1 MRLRH
6 KINHGW
12 TPPVHKDP
20 DWERRVEREAENQS
34 TASARDYQRAQGR
47 LARAEQRLA
56 SARVDSPTR
65 SMARLEAIVEA
76 RRQELLALERI
87 MKATSAG
94 SQHMGKGSFWPML
107 DSDGQGG
114 L

>member
-12 TPPVHKDP
+12 TPPVRNDP
-20 DWERRVEREAENQS
+20 NWERRVEREAELQS
-34 TASARDYQRAQGR
+34 AAAARDYRRAVDR
-47 LARAEQRLA
+47 LLHAEQRLA
-56 SARVDSPTR
+56 SARVDSPMRPT
-65 SMARLEAIVEA
+65 ARLEAIVEA

-94 SQHMGKGSFWPML
+94 SQHKGKGSFWPML